1 MRAATQNELED
12 PWFVRPDDEIAAD
25 DEPVEAS
32 DSLHLRLIYSLAVT
46 LALAVSVIAN
56 VV

>member
-46 LALAVSVIAN
+46 LALAVSVIAT